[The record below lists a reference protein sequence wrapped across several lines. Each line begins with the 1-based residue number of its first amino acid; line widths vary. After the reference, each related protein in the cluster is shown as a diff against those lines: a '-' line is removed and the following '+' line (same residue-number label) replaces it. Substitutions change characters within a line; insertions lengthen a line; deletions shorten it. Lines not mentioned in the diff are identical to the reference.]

1 MKRAIADCPHGA
13 SDLPAPRKGLPFLSP
28 PPRSR
33 KSACEVCGVTDD
45 LRVCQTCGNV
55 ACCESHNGHD
65 TDHFEKTGHSF
76 IRPRVGRDWLWCYQC
91 RAYLE

>member
-1 MKRAIADCPHGA
+1 MKRAIAACPHGA
-13 SDLPAPRKGLPFLSP
+13 SDLPRRKPWVALLGSA
-28 PPRSR
+28 RSR
-33 KSACEVCGVTDD
+33 KSACETCGETDD
-45 LRVCQTCGNV
+45 LRVCQTCGHV